1 MDSLR
6 KTATHEHSEVEFVM
20 RPDIQKALEE
30 PRTTLPY
37 MTKYEYV
44 ALLAARARQLA
55 EGAEAL
61 IPLKDF
67 NMQDP
72 RFVWNVAQKEILEG
86 KVPLWV
92 RRRLPGGKNE
102 FWAVSELE
110 LAW

>member
-1 MDSLR
+1 MEQLR
-6 KTATHEHSEVEFVM
+6 KVATEDHPEVEFVM
-20 RPDIQKALEE
+20 RSDIQTSLEE
-30 PRTTLPY
+30 PRQTLPY

-67 NMQDP
+67 NTQDP
-72 RFVWNVAQKEILEG
+72 RFVWNVAQREILEG
-86 KVPLWV
+86 KVPLWI

>member
-1 MDSLR
+1 MEQLR
-6 KTATHEHSEVEFVM
+6 KDATTDHPEVEYVM
-20 RPDIQKALEE
+20 RPEIQKSLEE
-30 PRTTLPY
+30 PRITLPY

-72 RFVWNVAQKEILEG
+72 RFVWNVAQREILEG
-86 KVPLWV
+86 KAPLWL